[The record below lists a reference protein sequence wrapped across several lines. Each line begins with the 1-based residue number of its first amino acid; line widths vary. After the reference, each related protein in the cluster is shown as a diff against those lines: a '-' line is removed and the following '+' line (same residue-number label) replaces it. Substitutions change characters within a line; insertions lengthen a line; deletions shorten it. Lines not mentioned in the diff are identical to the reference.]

1 MNDKLYDI
9 LLRFFG
15 TQTSIARAFR
25 VSRPAVAGWKQHV
38 PERIALL
45 CHLSKSIPYKYNPN
59 DYETDG
65 KGLSLYLEMPQMS
78 PEPTQPEV
86 DPNDKPVHSK
96 AA

>member
-1 MNDKLYDI
+1 MHKLFQT
-9 LLRFFG
+9 LLTHFG
-15 TQTSIARAFR
+15 TQEHIAKAFG
-25 VSRPAVAGWKQHV
+25 VSRQAVYGWKTHV

-86 DPNDKPVHSK
+86 DPNDKPVHSE